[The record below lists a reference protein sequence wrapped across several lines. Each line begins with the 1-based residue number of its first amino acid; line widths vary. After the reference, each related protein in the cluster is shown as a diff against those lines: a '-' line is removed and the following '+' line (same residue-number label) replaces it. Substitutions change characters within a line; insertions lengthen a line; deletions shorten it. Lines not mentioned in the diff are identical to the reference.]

1 MSKLRLAGVQSL
13 IVDGDL
19 DGNYQRM
26 ESAVK
31 EIVKKNV
38 DFILFPELCLTG
50 PDVNNIEKNATAYSA
65 EIRKYV
71 SDLSR
76 QNEVWILPGTFYYAH
91 RSEIR
96 NRAEVFN
103 PNGDLVAHYD
113 KQFPWLPYE
122 MTKPG
127 NEITVVDIDGKVS
140 AGISICYDMWFPEQV
155 RDTIMKGAEIILH
168 PSLTST
174 EDRKQELILSQ
185 AHAIMNQCYF
195 IDINGAGVGV
205 GESIIVGP
213 EGEIISQ
220 AGKDEEILIVE
231 LDINQLRNVREVGT
245 ENVTLSWKHFTEG
258 LEPT

>member
-1 MSKLRLAGVQSL
+1 
-13 IVDGDL
+13 
-19 DGNYQRM
+19 
-26 ESAVK
+26 
-31 EIVKKNV
+31 
-38 DFILFPELCLTG
+38 
-50 PDVNNIEKNATAYSA
+50 
-65 EIRKYV
+65 
-71 SDLSR
+71 
-76 QNEVWILPGTFYYAH
+76 
-91 RSEIR
+91 
-96 NRAEVFN
+96 
-103 PNGDLVAHYD
+103 
-113 KQFPWLPYE
+113 

>member
-31 EIVKKNV
+31 EIVKNNV

-50 PDVNNIEKNATAYSA
+50 PDVNNIEKNATTYSA

-231 LDINQLRNVREVGT
+231 LDIDQLRNVREVGT